1 MNVLR
6 HVSNLRAAQ
15 LKLRRPLAARPVL
28 GHEIDPVLGF
38 EKRAGFAA
46 DCCAP
51 AMCNCW
57 LANGGLWDEVI
68 ETLGVSLG
76 ASSLCFVSACLCYLC

>member
-28 GHEIDPVLGF
+28 GHEIDPLLGF
-38 EKRAGFAA
+38 EK
-46 DCCAP
+46 
-51 AMCNCW
+51 
-57 LANGGLWDEVI
+57 GLVLLQTVARRQW
-68 ETLGVSLG
+68 
-76 ASSLCFVSACLCYLC
+76 FVD

>member
-15 LKLRRPLAARPVL
+15 LKLRRPLAARPIL

-38 EKRAGFAA
+38 VKRAGFAA

-51 AMCNCW
+51 AMVCW
-57 LANGGLWDEVI
+57 L
-68 ETLGVSLG
+68 TLSM
-76 ASSLCFVSACLCYLC
+76 A

>member
-1 MNVLR
+1 MRPQVL
-6 HVSNLRAAQ
+6 
-15 LKLRRPLAARPVL
+15 KRPLAARPVL

-51 AMCNCW
+51 ATD
-57 LANGGLWDEVI
+57 LLVD
-68 ETLGVSLG
+68 TLSM
-76 ASSLCFVSACLCYLC
+76 A

>member
-15 LKLRRPLAARPVL
+15 LKLRRPQAARPVL

-38 EKRAGFAA
+38 EKRAGFAT
-46 DCCAP
+46 DCYAP
-51 AMCNCW
+51 AMVC
-57 LANGGLWDEVI
+57 
-68 ETLGVSLG
+68 
-76 ASSLCFVSACLCYLC
+76 